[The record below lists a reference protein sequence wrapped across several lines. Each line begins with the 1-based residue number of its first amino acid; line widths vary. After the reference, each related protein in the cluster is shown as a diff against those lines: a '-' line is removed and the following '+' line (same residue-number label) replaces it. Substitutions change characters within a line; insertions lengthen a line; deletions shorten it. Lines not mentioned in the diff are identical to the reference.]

1 MLQFAFFILVKLTT
15 MIYIYYAIIDK
26 CFKTDPFD
34 VKTT

>member
-15 MIYIYYAIIDK
+15 IYIYYAIIDK